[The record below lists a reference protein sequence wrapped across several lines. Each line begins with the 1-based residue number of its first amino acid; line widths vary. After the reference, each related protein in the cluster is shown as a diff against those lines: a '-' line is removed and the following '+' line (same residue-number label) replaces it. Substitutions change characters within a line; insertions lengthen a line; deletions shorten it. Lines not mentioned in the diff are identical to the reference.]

1 MQNKLKTSFHT
12 SIYVHNYTVEDALS
26 FHIPSPVYDSKLLS
40 SDLWKLWEL
49 ELKQGS
55 GSGEADNDGTN
66 PVNLLLKT
74 KELTPA
80 QLQEWGDVPHSGNK
94 YVSLSVVHAYML

>member
-1 MQNKLKTSFHT
+1 M
-12 SIYVHNYTVEDALS
+12 HNYTFDDAFS

-40 SDLWKLWEL
+40 SELWKLWEL

-55 GSGEADNDGTN
+55 GEADNHSAE

-74 KELTPA
+74 KELTSA
-80 QLQEWGDVPHSGNK
+80 QLQEWGEVSHSGK
-94 YVSLSVVHAYML
+94 KDVSLSVVHEYSSDRF